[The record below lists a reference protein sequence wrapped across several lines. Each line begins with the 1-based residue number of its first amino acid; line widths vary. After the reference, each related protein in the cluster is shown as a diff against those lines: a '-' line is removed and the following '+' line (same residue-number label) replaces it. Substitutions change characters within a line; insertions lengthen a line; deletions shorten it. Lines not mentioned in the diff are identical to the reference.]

1 MFFPHVK
8 LQDLSMGATYIL
20 SLASLHQSV
29 GAVAIVLVNLAS
41 LGPVTGQ
48 GCSKAF
54 QHHGQNSKLPL
65 NS

>member
-1 MFFPHVK
+1 
-8 LQDLSMGATYIL
+8 MGATYIL

-29 GAVAIVLVNLAS
+29 GAVAIVLVTLAS